1 MRKTTFRENV
11 TIITGA
17 SFGIGRELAL
27 QLADHGAWLALAAR
41 NAEKLAEVSTQ
52 CNQRGGRAITVPT
65 DVADQSNCQAL
76 VERTVQEYGRIDTLI
91 NNAGIGMAAR
101 FDQLEDL
108 AIFEKV
114 IQVNFLGSVYCTFYA
129 LPYLKKTKGRLVAVC
144 SGRGLFPS
152 ATADGY
158 GPSKHAMVGFFNSLR
173 IELANSGV
181 SVTLIFPEWVST
193 GITSRA
199 LRIDGTP
206 IGKISVHEKNAMSVE
221 TCARLIIRAAE
232 RRQRQVVMTLL
243 SKLGLWFQLIVP
255 EFVDQIVSKKTG

>member
-1 MRKTTFRENV
+1 MRKTTYRENV

-108 AIFEKV
+108 TIFEKV

-173 IELANSGV
+173 IELATSGV